1 MIVISKIKAGMGNQL
16 FQYAAARNLSLRH
29 HIPLLIDVSHYFTSA
44 VRKFELG
51 YFNIPDLETNLEPY
65 GEMVFDV
72 YKEPHF
78 HYDPTFGQLEGN
90 IYLDGFWQSEKYF
103 KSIRPIL
110 LEELK
115 VKETYVSHLQQMTD
129 TMKSRHSV
137 AVHIRRGDYISK
149 RFSDTHGV
157 LPYNY
162 YTRAIDLLAKVL
174 PIKLYFFS
182 DDMEWVKDN
191 VMVHHPH
198 EFISKSITKNHLEDF
213 HLMSQCRHHIIA
225 NSSFSWWA
233 AWLNNYPEKQVIA
246 PEQWFNN
253 LPHDTKDLIPETWI
267 KI

>member
-1 MIVISKIKAGMGNQL
+1 MIISKIKEGIGNQL
-16 FQYAAARNLSLRH
+16 FQYAAARSLSLRH
-29 HIPLLIDVSHYFTSA
+29 HVPVLMDIAHYFTSA

-51 YFNIPDLETNLEPY
+51 YFNIPGIETNLELY
-65 GEMVFDV
+65 AEVVFGV

-78 HYDPTFGQLEGN
+78 HYDPTFGQRKGN

-103 KSIRPIL
+103 KDIRAVL

-115 VKETYVSHLQQMTD
+115 VKDSYVSHLQPVVNTI
-129 TMKSRHSV
+129 KNEHSV
-137 AVHIRRGDYISK
+137 AVHIRRGDYVSK

-157 LPYNY
+157 LPYDY
-162 YTRAIDLLAKVL
+162 YARAIALLAIKVL

-191 VMVHHPH
+191 VVVDHPH
-198 EFISKSITKNHLEDF
+198 EFISQSVTKNHLEDF

-233 AWLNNYPEKQVIA
+233 AWLNDYPEKQVIA
-246 PEQWFNN
+246 PEKWFNN